1 MAIQLLQ
8 QVGLNKY
15 EAEAYYTLLVEG
27 PLTGYE
33 LGKRSRVPLS
43 RSYEILNRL
52 TQKGLAIVQPGEP
65 PRYAAEDP
73 EPFLD
78 RVRQAQT
85 ATLTALAAAMAE
97 LPHPSAPDEFWVRR
111 GRQHILAT
119 AQAMVAN
126 AKRTVDVCLPPTVA
140 SELIPALDQ
149 ARLRGCRVLAWPG
162 GAAPDVDADPLL
174 LLADGGEALV
184 GLLTPAEFCQAV
196 SSANPALVAAV
207 RSYFVRQV
215 PAKAPAPP
223 PSTATARGPNRLEAL
238 RWEERKHRRLI
249 GRDEDDDAA

>member
-73 EPFLD
+73 ELFLD
-78 RVRQAQT
+78 RVRQVQT

-97 LPHPSAPDEFWVRR
+97 LPHPSVPDEFWVRR
-111 GRQHILAT
+111 GRQNILAT
-119 AQAMVAN
+119 VQAMVAN
-126 AKRTVDVCLPPTVA
+126 AKRTVDLCLPPLSPA
-140 SELIPALDQ
+140 S
-149 ARLRGCRVLAWPG
+149 
-162 GAAPDVDADPLL
+162 
-174 LLADGGEALV
+174 
-184 GLLTPAEFCQAV
+184 
-196 SSANPALVAAV
+196 
-207 RSYFVRQV
+207 
-215 PAKAPAPP
+215 
-223 PSTATARGPNRLEAL
+223 
-238 RWEERKHRRLI
+238 
-249 GRDEDDDAA
+249 